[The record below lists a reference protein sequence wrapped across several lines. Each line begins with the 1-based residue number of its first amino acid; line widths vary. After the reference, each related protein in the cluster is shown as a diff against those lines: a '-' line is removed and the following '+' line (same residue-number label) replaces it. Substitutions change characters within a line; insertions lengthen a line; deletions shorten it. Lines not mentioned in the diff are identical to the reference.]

1 MNRNNNNNDNN
12 NQNVSEIFQNR
23 LPPACLIVS
32 KSTKST
38 QKQEQCV
45 NVKCILYS
53 KCIRDQYLLYTLRSV
68 ASCMIKKGNI
78 RINSDSLWKMSK

>member
-32 KSTKST
+32 ISTKST
-38 QKQEQCV
+38 QKPGTMC
-45 NVKCILYS
+45 KC
-53 KCIRDQYLLYTLRSV
+53 
-68 ASCMIKKGNI
+68 
-78 RINSDSLWKMSK
+78 

>member
-32 KSTKST
+32 ISTKST
-38 QKQEQCV
+38 QKQEQFV

-53 KCIRDQYLLYTLRSV
+53 KYSVLGINICYTLLEVRHL
-68 ASCMIKKGNI
+68 A
-78 RINSDSLWKMSK
+78 